1 MKKLDIL
8 RMIQKIINQKIRLK
22 SNGKSALGSVKL
34 DLNA

>member
-22 SNGKSALGSVKL
+22 SNGKSVLGSVKL
-34 DLNA
+34 DQNA